1 MLGALITHV
10 RYLSNRDDIIVV
22 RRILSLLDPW
32 SSYFGHSNL
41 IIASQVIYHKVV
53 VVLVKSKVRSASD
66 IGIADSTANMY

>member
-22 RRILSLLDPW
+22 RRILSLLGPAILGTAIL
-32 SSYFGHSNL
+32 SSH
-41 IIASQVIYHKVV
+41 HKVV
-53 VVLVKSKVRSASD
+53 VVLVKSKVSSASD

>member
-22 RRILSLLDPW
+22 RRILSLLGPW

-41 IIASQVIYHKVV
+41 IIASQGK
-53 VVLVKSKVRSASD
+53 
-66 IGIADSTANMY
+66 GMYWSNEDEQQIPQLTCIDMY